1 MSGQPALPRGS
12 GPGSREGEGAE
23 TLTGHGSP
31 PKGPEST
38 LSSPHKAS
46 IWVFSSE
53 AGIRIC
59 WQGAGPEWRG
69 QPCDSFPAC
78 GAANKGGFL
87 FVPRPRAWVPSDTSV
102 RSSQSSVTAGGQAER
117 VPVRSDGARTGLGEA
132 GRARGGRPPGGG
144 ASKQRGGTQG
154 SQRLWETGRSP
165 VSSDARLRWEHPPP
179 RWGRGREQ
187 SRSHARATQLL
198 LGSPRGPS
206 IPPAGKQLCGSCG
219 TSLEARLHRTQN
231 TCPLPPFPAPH
242 QLRELRPWRS
252 RTTRD
257 PPAAMEVRW
266 SSPQGPGAG
275 GSGEPAE
282 SAMAAHTDWGAFLA
296 QDWAVLL
303 WDEATHWL
311 GLTWIRGKPRTQP
324 KRPSPERLTHPGPC
338 PALGTEQSH
347 QAAGTP
353 APTRTTRL

>member
-23 TLTGHGSP
+23 TLTGHSSP

-69 QPCDSFPAC
+69 QPCDGFPAC

-132 GRARGGRPPGGG
+132 GRAHGGRPPGGG
-144 ASKQRGGTQG
+144 GLVSSEAGPRVRRGSGRRAALPCPPTPG
-154 SQRLWETGRSP
+154 SAGNIHHLGGGGGGSRAGPTLGQHSSCSAAREGRPFLQLANSCAAAAGRLWRLGYTGRRTH
-165 VSSDARLRWEHPPP
+165 VRCHPSQP
-179 RWGRGREQ
+179 RI
-187 SRSHARATQLL
+187 S
-198 LGSPRGPS
+198 
-206 IPPAGKQLCGSCG
+206 
-219 TSLEARLHRTQN
+219 
-231 TCPLPPFPAPH
+231 
-242 QLRELRPWRS
+242 
-252 RTTRD
+252 
-257 PPAAMEVRW
+257 
-266 SSPQGPGAG
+266 
-275 GSGEPAE
+275 
-282 SAMAAHTDWGAFLA
+282 
-296 QDWAVLL
+296 
-303 WDEATHWL
+303 
-311 GLTWIRGKPRTQP
+311 
-324 KRPSPERLTHPGPC
+324 
-338 PALGTEQSH
+338 
-347 QAAGTP
+347 
-353 APTRTTRL
+353 